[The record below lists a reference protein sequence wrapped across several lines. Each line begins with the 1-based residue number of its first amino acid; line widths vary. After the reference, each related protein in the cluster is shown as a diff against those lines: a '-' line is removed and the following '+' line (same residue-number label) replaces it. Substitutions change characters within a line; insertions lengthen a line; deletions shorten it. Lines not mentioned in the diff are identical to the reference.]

1 MKFLITNDL
10 QQRWLVHVA
19 NFMSQFGLQFR
30 VAHSTHRSAPPRPQF
45 WSFLFAPSKTPSW
58 RFVQTSHGI
67 CEPISGRRIFF
78 IPRPGSS
85 RITCPPGTWT
95 WNGPEG
101 QELRPEL
108 PIIASWSIKRRYT
121 VTLALPRQSH
131 EGKREGMK
139 NVVVGTRCP
148 ASRAGPAER
157 ETSRCPTLRHLETP
171 VPAAGLLEHRQKEE
185 RPLGTWKA
193 CFSGLLLTE
202 LELGRIKTAT

>member
-1 MKFLITNDL
+1 M
-10 QQRWLVHVA
+10 VGA
-19 NFMSQFGLQFR
+19 CGQFHESIRFAVQSCTQHTPL
-30 VAHSTHRSAPPRPQF
+30 STSTPPQF

-67 CEPISGRRIFF
+67 CDRFRGA
-78 IPRPGSS
+78 GSS
-85 RITCPPGTWT
+85 SFRDQVLHGSRAPREHGRV
-95 WNGPEG
+95 NGPEG

-185 RPLGTWKA
+185 RPL
-193 CFSGLLLTE
+193 
-202 LELGRIKTAT
+202 ELGKHALVV